1 MCNDVQ
7 KLLPLF
13 LKIAGCQAFSGLG
26 FSQNETE
33 KFLR

>member
-7 KLLPLF
+7 KLLQLF
-13 LKIAGCQAFSGLG
+13 LKIAGFQAFSGLG

>member
-7 KLLPLF
+7 KLLGLF
-13 LKIAGCQAFSGLG
+13 LKIAGFQAFGGLG
-26 FSQNETE
+26 FLWNETE